1 MPDAP
6 DAPDDF
12 ERFFADAEPR
22 LRRALVARLG
32 IERGR
37 EATAEALA
45 WAYEHWSEVQD
56 MTNAVGYLYR
66 VGHSRTRP
74 RKAVTADRLGA
85 ASAPEPQPASVDPQ
99 LWAVLWELSDN
110 QRQAVVLVHAYGWT
124 LREAADVM
132 DCSIST
138 VNTHLR
144 RGLKR
149 LREGLAVGV
158 AVGGPDDR

>member
-1 MPDAP
+1 VPDAP
-6 DAPDDF
+6 DAPDAF

-45 WAYEHWSEVQD
+45 WAYEHWSEVQH

-66 VGHSRTRP
+66 VGQSRTRP

-85 ASAPEPQPASVDPQ
+85 TSVPGPQPASVDPQ
-99 LWAVLWELSDN
+99 LWAALWELSDN

-124 LREAADVM
+124 LREAAEVM
-132 DCSIST
+132 GCSIST

-149 LREGLAVGV
+149 LRNGLAIEV

>member
-1 MPDAP
+1 MTDT
-6 DAPDDF
+6 PDDF

-32 IERGR
+32 IDRGR

-74 RKAVTADRLGA
+74 RKAVAADRLAPPAVA
-85 ASAPEPQPASVDPQ
+85 ASQPGSVDPQ
-99 LWAVLWELSDN
+99 LWTALGELSDN

-124 LREAADVM
+124 LREAAEVM
-132 DCSIST
+132 DCSISS

-149 LREGLAVGV
+149 LRSELDIEV
-158 AVGGPDDR
+158 AVGGPDEH